1 MQDDVLQREI
11 IKNKENVFISKE
23 LQSRINPQIAQAKI
37 NCVIHIDNKTVK
49 GTVLSQKTSLKK
61 NIFTIDVDKQ
71 NLTGLNLSCF
81 KSLVINGLYEFDLEN
96 KLKKFSVYLNSNKK
110 YYIKLSLL
118 PESEIKNGI

>member
-1 MQDDVLQREI
+1 MQDNVLQREI
-11 IKNKENVFISKE
+11 VKNKENVFMSKE

-37 NCVIHIDNKTVK
+37 NCVIYIDNKIVK